1 MHQDTQY
8 LEVKHR
14 MYSSILKIKNIY
26 LLIKT
31 YSNGIFK

>member
-1 MHQDTQY
+1 MQEDTQY
-8 LEVKHR
+8 LEAKPR
-14 MYSSILKIKNIY
+14 MHSSILKIKNIY